1 MLDNCAYIDAQQ
13 RMQHLRCIE
22 IISEKLH
29 RPAEEVAPL
38 YEEVLTEF
46 AQQAVI
52 HDYLTIFTSKKVSL
66 IFSRARQ
73 GNVAN

>member
-1 MLDNCAYIDAQQ
+1 MLDNCSYIDAQE
-13 RMQHLRCIE
+13 RLQHLRCIE

-38 YEEVLTEF
+38 YEEVLMQF

-66 IFSRARQ
+66 IFSGARK
-73 GNVAN
+73 GDVAN